1 MKKHAKNI
9 PFLPVQITNLFRL
22 KARFWFLLCFLKLP
36 LDSSDMA
43 AKLAFCG
50 PKLEGLIFSPNNSPV
65 VYP

>member
-9 PFLPVQITNLFRL
+9 PFLPIQITNLFRL

-50 PKLEGLIFSPNNSPV
+50 PKLEGLILNPNNSPV